1 MQALAF
7 VCSTFKTLA
16 LLAQTAVKV
25 ADGFSGRGM
34 KPLGNKMD
42 NSCGLFAFDLVKGPR
57 TRLTL
62 GAKWRPM
69 PDDKDAHL
77 AAGLVPDLCG
87 IGSRD
92 RDDPEGGKCH
102 VAE

>member
-1 MQALAF
+1 
-7 VCSTFKTLA
+7 
-16 LLAQTAVKV
+16 
-25 ADGFSGRGM
+25 
-34 KPLGNKMD
+34 MD
-42 NSCGLFAFDLVKGPR
+42 NKNGQQLWAFRPS
-57 TRLTL
+57 TRLPL
-62 GAKWRPM
+62 GAKWRFV

-92 RDDPEGGKCH
+92 GDDPEEGKCH